1 MTFTTVTDP
10 RTSDLILGEKSG
22 YRSRDTVNVNLL
34 AGATHVQGTVFYRA
48 KGTDPAATW
57 ALVTTGSLVTTNEF
71 AVLIGDGYEQTESVV
86 FETTTTKKALVIVRD
101 AEVKEAPVLAVHDS
115 ALNDAQWA
123 TLKHLLSQQGVL
135 VYDTVVG
142 TLA

>member
-22 YRSRDTVNVNLL
+22 YRSRETVNVSLV
-34 AGATHVQGTVFYRA
+34 AGATHVQGTVLYRA
-48 KGTDPAATW
+48 KGTDPAATY

-71 AVLIGDGYEQTESVV
+71 AVLIGDGYSEQESVT
-86 FETTTTKKALVIVRD
+86 FETATSKKALVIVRD

-123 TLKHLLSQQGVL
+123 TLKHLLSQQGIL